1 MNRISTKLL
10 GVLAI
15 FLFIAVIPIVVFATN
30 DEKVSVVNSAES
42 EYIIYIKGYT
52 DEDAEFKYAFTNN
65 ENPEEMDLSYINSV
79 SDLSGN
85 QAAFLDAA
93 TYDKLKSNTIY
104 MWAKDNEGNLI
115 LEGIQLDLENSLT
128 KEDINTVETVTKR
141 IDVEIATSKDA
152 TNSTDPVREEDVE
165 GVKET
170 SKAGYIK
177 ITDNKNATY
186 YYQRIE
192 LPSSAEYNRL
202 MELAEEIES
211 KYDAMDM
218 YEKVQI
224 ASEFNSLY
232 TKLVSVNNWQE
243 VENMEVKQ
251 PESSIQGEGLGNKYI
266 VFLKKV
272 SKDGETT
279 IDAQFLQEYYDY
291 EPNTKIEKIITQ
303 ETTRLPITYDS
314 IALIVILA
322 IIVIA
327 IIVVF
332 IRMKKLNKKDEE
344 K

>member
-1 MNRISTKLL
+1 MNRISAKLL
-10 GVLAI
+10 SVLAI
-15 FLFIAVIPIVVFATN
+15 LLFIAVMPIAVLATN
-30 DEKVSVVNSAES
+30 ENVSVVNSAKS

-52 DEDAEFKYAFTNN
+52 DKNAEFKYAFTNN
-65 ENPEEMDLSYINSV
+65 EDPEEMDLSYINSV

-85 QAAFLDAA
+85 QAAFLDAT
-93 TYDKLKSNTIY
+93 TYDKLKSDTIY

-128 KEDINTVETVTKR
+128 KEEINTVETVTKR
-141 IDVEIATSKDA
+141 IEVEIATSKDA

-224 ASEFNSLY
+224 TSEFNSLY
-232 TKLVSVNNWQE
+232 TKLVSVDNWQE

-272 SKDGETT
+272 AKDGETT

-291 EPNTKIEKIITQ
+291 EPNTEIEQIITQ

-327 IIVVF
+327 LVIVF

>member
-1 MNRISTKLL
+1 MNRISAKLL
-10 GVLAI
+10 SVLAI
-15 FLFIAVIPIVVFATN
+15 FLFIAVMPIAVLATN
-30 DEKVSVVNSAES
+30 ENVSVVNSAKS

-52 DEDAEFKYAFTNN
+52 DKNAEFKYAFTNN
-65 ENPEEMDLSYINSV
+65 EDPEEMDLSYINSV

-93 TYDKLKSNTIY
+93 TYDKLKSDTIY

-128 KEDINTVETVTKR
+128 KEEINTVETVTKR
-141 IDVEIATSKDA
+141 IEVKIIDSEADTKIIRNEDIDGVE
-152 TNSTDPVREEDVE
+152 
-165 GVKET
+165 ET
-170 SKAGYIK
+170 AWTGHIE
-177 ITDNKNATY
+177 ITDEPKATY
-186 YYQRIE
+186 YYQKIK
-192 LPSSAEYNRL
+192 LPSSEEYNRL

-224 ASEFNSLY
+224 AEEFNSLY
-232 TKLVSVNNWQE
+232 TKLVEVDNWQE
-243 VENMEVKQ
+243 VENMKVEQ
-251 PESSIQGEGLGNKYI
+251 PEESVSGDKYI
-266 VFLKKV
+266 IFLKKV
-272 SKDGETT
+272 AKDGTTT
-279 IDAQFLQEYYDY
+279 IDAQFLTADDDY
-291 EPNTKIEKIITQ
+291 KPNVVKEQIITQ

-327 IIVVF
+327 LVIVF
-332 IRMKKLNKKDEE
+332 IRMKKLKNKKDEE